1 MVFLNATG
9 DADGIV
15 TRGIQ
20 PVVENTAGR
29 IVAVAKVD
37 VSIFTDVEDVGE
49 VQAAGSGV
57 AAGE

>member
-1 MVFLNATG
+1 MVFLNATS
-9 DADGIV
+9 DANGIV

-20 PVVENTAGR
+20 PGAENTAGR
-29 IVAVAKVD
+29 IVTVAEVD
-37 VSIFTDVEDVGE
+37 VGIFTDVEDVGE